1 MAKTYRFA
9 CFTLSLYLLN
19 VHAARGFSPSAA
31 TKAMSTTPIRQKM
44 SPSKKHSLQN
54 TRGGGLKAWPLTKDP
69 KGMSPD
75 YPLAAGRIAIT
86 IASTFFTWYAQK
98 TNQYSSVMASSAF
111 TLVCSMCF
119 DRRLGQAAF
128 CGSFAGMSSL
138 AVIPS
143 WRLALALGGMTSF
156 FFEAL
161 IHYRNAFLGVGG
173 RLGATAFI
181 ATSLVAA
188 MTSIPTGFSLGA
200 ISLKYTSTVASMAF
214 WHALGSI
221 GTIVLREVSDDSA
234 AADPV
239 RASAV
244 IGLIGALLLEDKT
257 AALAV
262 YGGSFA
268 GMSLPSRLM
277 YGILPGQQK
286 SESGVKSGNPTTLSL
301 LSAFTVAGAI
311 GGIVHGATIDL
322 GFWPGG
328 WGGKAGS
335 CAFVGCLIYR
345 GCSKMLASLTPKRSG
360 ATSSV

>member
-1 MAKTYRFA
+1 MLCQSMVKLHRFA
-9 CFTLSLYLLN
+9 SSLALLLYLLN
-19 VHAARGFSPSAA
+19 LSSGFSLPA
-31 TKAMSTTPIRQKM
+31 TKSLGTIITPVHLVFKDPYPIKI
-44 SPSKKHSLQN
+44 KIDKG
-54 TRGGGLKAWPLTKDP
+54 RGRHKLKAWPLTKDP
-69 KGMSPD
+69 KGMSPE

-98 TNQYSSVMASSAF
+98 TNQYTSVMASSAF
-111 TLVCSMCF
+111 TLICSMCF

-143 WRLALALGGMTSF
+143 WQLALVLGGVTSF
-156 FFEAL
+156 LFEGL
-161 IHYRNAFLGVGG
+161 VHYMNAYLGVGG

-181 ATSLVAA
+181 ATSFVAA
-188 MTSIPTGFSLGA
+188 MTGIPTGVSISAL
-200 ISLKYTSTVASMAF
+200 SLKYTGTIASMAF
-214 WHALGSI
+214 WHAVGSVA
-221 GTIVLREVSDDSA
+221 TIVLREVSDDST

-244 IGLIGALLLEDKT
+244 IGLIGALLLHDKS

-262 YGGSFA
+262 YGGSFV

-277 YGILPGQQK
+277 HGILPGK
-286 SESGVKSGNPTTLSL
+286 EKGEGSLKPADPTTISL
-301 LSAFTVAGAI
+301 LSTFAGVGAL
-311 GGIVHGATIDL
+311 GGIVHGATIDV

-345 GCSKMLASLTPKRSG
+345 GCSKILSNLTK
-360 ATSSV
+360 